1 MKIRTTLT
9 FLLVLIAAIL
19 SAGPVRDAHGQTMG
33 NFIESYTARLSPR
46 DHYNSNGVRLTSA
59 AAIIRQDRANFYV
72 YGMRDSEDEPDSFF
86 SDKSNR
92 ARLEQMLE
100 NGRATRDDQRDRV
113 GRVNDLSGF
122 TGSTGNLRRYRPN
135 SINSRS
141 KRRSMFS
148 RLAAPSTG
156 DLSPDLKVSLNT
168 IHELLAI
175 GREHLKSRLA
185 ASC

>member
-19 SAGPVRDAHGQTMG
+19 SAGPVRDAQGQMMG

-86 SDKSNR
+86 SNKSNR
-92 ARLEQMLE
+92 ARLEEMLE
-100 NGRATRDDQRDRV
+100 NGRATRDALYRV
-113 GRVNDLSGF
+113 VNGTPLIRVDIYANGINVTVLS
-122 TGSTGNLRRYRPN
+122 
-135 SINSRS
+135 
-141 KRRSMFS
+141 
-148 RLAAPSTG
+148 
-156 DLSPDLKVSLNT
+156 D
-168 IHELLAI
+168 
-175 GREHLKSRLA
+175 
-185 ASC
+185 

>member
-100 NGRATRDDQRDRV
+100 NGRATRDALYKDVNGTPLIRV
-113 GRVNDLSGF
+113 DIYANGINVTVLS
-122 TGSTGNLRRYRPN
+122 
-135 SINSRS
+135 
-141 KRRSMFS
+141 
-148 RLAAPSTG
+148 
-156 DLSPDLKVSLNT
+156 
-168 IHELLAI
+168 E
-175 GREHLKSRLA
+175 
-185 ASC
+185 

>member
-19 SAGPVRDAHGQTMG
+19 SAGPVRDAQGQMMG

-86 SDKSNR
+86 SNKGNR
-92 ARLEQMLE
+92 ARLEEMLE
-100 NGRATRDDQRDRV
+100 NGRATRDALYRV
-113 GRVNDLSGF
+113 VNGTPLIRVDIYANGINVTVLS
-122 TGSTGNLRRYRPN
+122 
-135 SINSRS
+135 
-141 KRRSMFS
+141 
-148 RLAAPSTG
+148 
-156 DLSPDLKVSLNT
+156 D
-168 IHELLAI
+168 
-175 GREHLKSRLA
+175 
-185 ASC
+185 

>member
-1 MKIRTTLT
+1 MKIRTTLA

-19 SAGPVRDAHGQTMG
+19 SAGPVRDAHGQTMV

-100 NGRATRDDQRDRV
+100 NGRATRDALYKVVNGTPLIRV
-113 GRVNDLSGF
+113 DIYANGINVTVLS
-122 TGSTGNLRRYRPN
+122 
-135 SINSRS
+135 
-141 KRRSMFS
+141 
-148 RLAAPSTG
+148 
-156 DLSPDLKVSLNT
+156 
-168 IHELLAI
+168 E
-175 GREHLKSRLA
+175 
-185 ASC
+185 

>member
-19 SAGPVRDAHGQTMG
+19 SADPVRDAHGQTMG

-86 SDKSNR
+86 SNKSNR
-92 ARLEQMLE
+92 ARLEEMLE
-100 NGRATRDDQRDRV
+100 NGRATRDAIDRV
-113 GRVNDLSGF
+113 INGTPLIRVDIYANGINVTVLS
-122 TGSTGNLRRYRPN
+122 
-135 SINSRS
+135 
-141 KRRSMFS
+141 
-148 RLAAPSTG
+148 
-156 DLSPDLKVSLNT
+156 
-168 IHELLAI
+168 E
-175 GREHLKSRLA
+175 
-185 ASC
+185 

>member
-19 SAGPVRDAHGQTMG
+19 SAGPVRDAQGQVMG

-100 NGRATRDDQRDRV
+100 NGRATRDALYKVVNGTPLIRV
-113 GRVNDLSGF
+113 DIYANGINVTVLS
-122 TGSTGNLRRYRPN
+122 
-135 SINSRS
+135 
-141 KRRSMFS
+141 
-148 RLAAPSTG
+148 
-156 DLSPDLKVSLNT
+156 
-168 IHELLAI
+168 E
-175 GREHLKSRLA
+175 
-185 ASC
+185 

>member
-1 MKIRTTLT
+1 MKIRTTLA

-100 NGRATRDDQRDRV
+100 NGRATRDALYKVVNGTPLIRV
-113 GRVNDLSGF
+113 DIYANGINVTVLS
-122 TGSTGNLRRYRPN
+122 
-135 SINSRS
+135 
-141 KRRSMFS
+141 
-148 RLAAPSTG
+148 
-156 DLSPDLKVSLNT
+156 
-168 IHELLAI
+168 E
-175 GREHLKSRLA
+175 
-185 ASC
+185 

>member
-19 SAGPVRDAHGQTMG
+19 SVGPVRDAHGQTMG
-33 NFIESYTARLSPR
+33 NFVESYTARLSPR

-100 NGRATRDDQRDRV
+100 NGRATRDALYKVVNGTPLIRV
-113 GRVNDLSGF
+113 DIYANGINVTVLS
-122 TGSTGNLRRYRPN
+122 
-135 SINSRS
+135 
-141 KRRSMFS
+141 
-148 RLAAPSTG
+148 
-156 DLSPDLKVSLNT
+156 
-168 IHELLAI
+168 E
-175 GREHLKSRLA
+175 
-185 ASC
+185 

>member
-46 DHYNSNGVRLTSA
+46 DHYDSNGVRLTSA

-100 NGRATRDDQRDRV
+100 NGRATRDALYKVVNGTPLIRV
-113 GRVNDLSGF
+113 DIYANGINVTVLS
-122 TGSTGNLRRYRPN
+122 
-135 SINSRS
+135 
-141 KRRSMFS
+141 
-148 RLAAPSTG
+148 
-156 DLSPDLKVSLNT
+156 
-168 IHELLAI
+168 E
-175 GREHLKSRLA
+175 
-185 ASC
+185 